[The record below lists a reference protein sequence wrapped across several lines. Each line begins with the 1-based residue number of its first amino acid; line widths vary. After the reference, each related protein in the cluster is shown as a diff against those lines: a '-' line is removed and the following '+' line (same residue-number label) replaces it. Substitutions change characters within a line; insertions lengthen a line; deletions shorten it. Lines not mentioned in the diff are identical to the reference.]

1 MKELHSYTGQHFIF
15 HLIKEHNLTTIS
27 LSSDY
32 VNAPVD
38 KFELKELAD
47 FIYNALQMDIAKQ
60 VMIEDSEALKN
71 LSK

>member
-1 MKELHSYTGQHFIF
+1 
-15 HLIKEHNLTTIS
+15 
-27 LSSDY
+27 
-32 VNAPVD
+32 VD

>member
-1 MKELHSYTGQHFIF
+1 MKEHQTYTGQHFIF
-15 HLIKEHNLTTIS
+15 HLIKDDNLTTIS
-27 LSSDY
+27 LSSNY

-60 VMIEDSEALKN
+60 VMIEDTEALKN